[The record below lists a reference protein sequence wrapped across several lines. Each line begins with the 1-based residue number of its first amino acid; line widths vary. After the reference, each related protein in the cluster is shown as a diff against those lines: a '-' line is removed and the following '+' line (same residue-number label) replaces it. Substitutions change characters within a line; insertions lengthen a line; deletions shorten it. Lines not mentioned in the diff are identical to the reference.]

1 MSRFYKTTATPTVDY
16 AFELPFEELFM
27 AKEYKDKRHDAALE
41 TLQTQYDDIM
51 DINYKPDDKDTVDG
65 WRNSI
70 SEIYDKYANMPDLSN
85 AEGLIKAD
93 IRKAIPTK
101 DIQDVTFNYD
111 RYVAEQQNIM
121 DLKKTNQYDPT
132 TDPRVGTSG
141 ATLPQY
147 DEKGNMIFE
156 GTGREFPFTPGGDR
170 TKSKNFEES
179 FFNNM
184 PENQRTQQGIQSK
197 ALFGAKSWKELY
209 PAMVYEKG
217 AMNIDPIY
225 TAAANGDPN
234 AIKTMENMAYDIL
247 YRTGMERFGP
257 PIVDPN
263 NKNNRS
269 GTPDDNTMPPS
280 DYNKFITRAATTQ
293 GGDLSGGELAS
304 LTGNPG
310 NFMGNNSTAVI
321 GTGGGVFDN
330 ALILSPSTSG
340 VLPYFAAPEAY
351 TPNNQGEWVQS
362 DEGSQ
367 IQRLQQTQQY
377 ELLKAFYEG
386 SNISFDNLDTDFTAL
401 SDLRYLKSNIDNL
414 NTDTDQLGPEI
425 YMNPALLETV
435 IDEMPELVQHLL
447 NNNNRLD
454 ASKLTKENMKGLTL
468 TEDQQDKLQAIINEK
483 MLKSQNL
490 IANYVTGDLSEQQ
503 TKELIALQQMGIYDP
518 FSTEA
523 INTYKAHQ
531 KHRDNL
537 DEEER
542 VVMES
547 FTKVMNHEAFKN
559 ASYDFIP
566 LSGQNSFLEYIPS
579 IGDSPERNQMLVY
592 GNAYFTEAELD
603 NIVNR
608 IPEDERN
615 VETISADDKWHDW
628 DWMPGGTQSWVEK
641 WVENGLVTRTIQSVP
656 GVDGSGKE
664 IEVPVYMMPMT
675 MRLNVGTQAR
685 NRYDDENMGLGTNKN
700 AEYSAYWDKQLTDQL
715 KSTSLVN
722 SADRLRTHR
731 NSANSY
737 MIESYVGSNVPSSM
751 EGIYGNP
758 DITSAR
764 NVLYN
769 TIVEDDNTGIS
780 SQLSRLKSIDE
791 NLYNTINDYVG
802 DEIRFMNEV
811 NSASQVGQ
819 IDNFLIEKYGSTNAK
834 AMNQFQSDLRKNVG
848 RVIRINSLINPQLH
862 NPLLEDYTDD
872 ELKTQ
877 VRNIAS
883 QFSGIDNELDASGSN
898 TNIGITNNAVTDYTK
913 LKTATDKQATL
924 NGMEKFSASN
934 YTNID
939 LRSGEGDQNVSGT
952 WINPKSKESLN
963 MLNNW
968 AKNNNTNLV
977 VTSMFRLPAY
987 NRIIGGS
994 GHSSHLKG
1002 NAIDI
1007 SVESGRS
1014 LMNAYNM
1021 QDPTVRGA
1029 IESIELHGD
1038 HYHIILRNA
1047 K

>member
-16 AFELPFEELFM
+16 GFELPFEELFM

-51 DINYKPDDKDTVDG
+51 DINYKPDDKDIVMG

-93 IRKAIPTK
+93 IRRAIPTK

-121 DLKKTNQYDPT
+121 DLKKNNQYDPS
-132 TDPRVGTSG
+132 VNANIGTSG
-141 ATLPQY
+141 PTLPQFN
-147 DEKGNMIFE
+147 EKGEMISE
-156 GTGREFPFTPGGDR
+156 GTGREFGFTPGGDR

-184 PENQRTQQGIQSK
+184 PESERTQQGIMSR
-197 ALFGAKSWKELY
+197 AAFGAKSWKELY

-217 AMNIDPIY
+217 AKNIDPIY

-263 NKNNRS
+263 NKNNKS
-269 GTPDDNTMPPS
+269 SSNDDIIPQS
-280 DYNKFITRAATTQ
+280 EYNKLITRTATTE
-293 GGDLSGGELAS
+293 GGQLSGPELAS
-304 LTGNPG
+304 LTGNKG
-310 NFMGNNSTAVI
+310 NVMGDNSTAVI

-330 ALILSPSTSG
+330 ALILAPSTNG
-340 VLPYFAAPEAY
+340 VLPYFAPPEAY
-351 TPNNQGEWVQS
+351 TPNNKGEWVES

-386 SNISFDNLDTDFTAL
+386 SNISFDNLDTDLTAL
-401 SDLRYLKSNIDNL
+401 SDLRYLKSSIDNL
-414 NTDTDQLGPEI
+414 NIETDQLGPEI
-425 YMNPALLETV
+425 YMNAALFETI

-447 NNNNRLD
+447 DRNNRLD
-454 ASKLTKENMKGLTL
+454 AGKLTKENMKGLTL
-468 TEDQQDKLQAIINEK
+468 TEDQQNKLKAIVNEK

-518 FSTEA
+518 FGTEA
-523 INTYKAHQ
+523 INTYKAH
-531 KHRDNL
+531 KKYRENL
-537 DEEER
+537 DEDEIET
-542 VVMES
+542 MNA

-559 ASYDFIP
+559 ASYDFVP

-579 IGDSPERNQMLVY
+579 IGDSPERNQVLVY

-603 NIVNR
+603 NIINR
-608 IPEDERN
+608 IPADERN
-615 VETISADDKWHDW
+615 VETAEEDDRFW
-628 DWMPGGTQSWVEK
+628 DWYGANDWRVK
-641 WVENGLVTRTIQSVP
+641 WVEEGLVTRTIKSVP
-656 GVDGSGKE
+656 GVDGSGTE
-664 IEVPVYMMPMT
+664 VDVPVYMMPMT
-675 MRLNVGTQAR
+675 MRLNVDTQAR
-685 NRYDDENMGLGTNKN
+685 DRYDDANMGLGTNKN
-700 AEYSAYWDKQLTDQL
+700 AEFSSYWDKQLTDQL
-715 KSTSLVN
+715 KSISLIN
-722 SADRLRTHR
+722 NADRMRTHR

-769 TIVEDDNTGIS
+769 TIVEDGNTGIN

-802 DEIRFMNEV
+802 KEIEFMEDV
-811 NSASQVGQ
+811 NNASQTGT
-819 IDNFLIEKYGSTNAK
+819 IDNFIIEKYGSTNAK
-834 AMNQFQSDLRKNVG
+834 AMNEFQSDLRKNVG

-862 NPLLEDYTDD
+862 NPLLEDYTDE

-883 QFSGIDNELDASGSN
+883 QFAGIDNELDASGSN
-898 TNIGITNNAVTDYTK
+898 TNIGITNNRVTDYNK
-913 LKTATDKQATL
+913 LKTATDKQASL

-934 YTNID
+934 YSNID

-994 GHSSHLKG
+994 GHSSHLNG
-1002 NAIDI
+1002 NAIDV
-1007 SVESGRS
+1007 SVESGRA

-1029 IESIELHGD
+1029 IEDIELHGD